1 MMRASYHEELETV
14 LTKLHEMARLVE
26 TAMVEATDAL
36 LTADLER
43 AESVISEDA
52 KLDSMHE
59 ELEYKC
65 LSLLALQAPV
75 AGELRTI
82 VSAIRVVFELARMG
96 DLAAHIAKIARL
108 RFPNHAVVPELEPN
122 IRRMSEVCAKMVRVA
137 AESLHDHDA
146 AEAQSLANIDAE
158 VDDLRREHFTTVL
171 DENWQG
177 TTAQAVDVALLGR
190 YYERFADHAVAVAR
204 RVIYLVTGSNPQGEN
219 WPNA

>member
-1 MMRASYHEELETV
+1 MRANYHDELDG
-14 LTKLHEMARLVE
+14 LLDSLHHMADLVE

-36 LTADLER
+36 LNADLGR
-43 AESVISEDA
+43 AEAVISGDA
-52 KLDSMHE
+52 RLDAMHE
-59 ELEYKC
+59 ELEFKC

-108 RFPNHAVVPELEPN
+108 RFPEHAVVEALEPN
-122 IRRMSEVCAKMVRVA
+122 FRRMGEVCVEMVRTA
-137 AESLHDHDA
+137 SRSLRDHDA
-146 AEAQSLANIDAE
+146 TEARTLAVIDVE
-158 VDDLRREHFTTVL
+158 VDDLRLEHFSTVL
-171 DENWQG
+171 GSDWNG
-177 TTAQAVDVALLGR
+177 TTAQAIDIALLGR

-204 RVIYLVTGSNPQGEN
+204 RVIYLITGETPEGVD

>member
-14 LTKLHEMARLVE
+14 LDRLHEMSKLVE
-26 TAMVEATDAL
+26 TAMVEATESL
-36 LTADLER
+36 LSADLGL
-43 AESVISEDA
+43 AEKVISEDA
-52 KLDSMHE
+52 KLDAMHE

-75 AGELRTI
+75 AGELRII

-96 DLAAHIAKIARL
+96 DLSAHIAKIARL
-108 RFPNHAVVPELEPN
+108 RFPDHAVIDELEPN
-122 IRRMSEVCAKMVRVA
+122 FKRMSEVCVKMIRVA
-137 AESLHDHDA
+137 SSSLRDHDA
-146 AEAQSLANIDAE
+146 SEALSLADIDVE
-158 VDDLRREHFTTVL
+158 VDELRRDHFVTVL
-171 DENWQG
+171 DDNWSG

-204 RVIYLVTGSNPQGEN
+204 RVIYLVTGRAPEGED